1 MPHLRLVTDEPEI
14 DPPAPLPIRNWRPA
28 EPASLPAPLDAVAE
42 VERSFARAQEIIDR
56 LNNELDSLDPL
67 PFPRRKDSDDD
78 GPWAA

>member
-28 EPASLPAPLDAVAE
+28 EPALLPTTLDAVVE

-56 LNNELDSLDPL
+56 LSNELDSLDPF